1 MQHIESNE
9 KDHVYH
15 YQEDR
20 DTESKGTCFQTTC
33 NIKKPVSTVYINSWK
48 IDLVFNQNNS

>member
-20 DTESKGTCFQTTC
+20 DTESKGTCFQTTY
-33 NIKKPVSTVYINSWK
+33 NIKKKQYQQYI
-48 IDLVFNQNNS
+48 